1 MRIIS
6 TAHKMT
12 SVSGSRVHLNGF
24 GEADFQAV
32 VNEVVSHAVHGVY
45 FVKSFRI
52 RWFSIISALYF

>member
-12 SVSGSRVHLNGF
+12 SVSGSRVHLNGS

-32 VNEVVSHAVHGVY
+32 LNEVISRAVHGVY
-45 FVKSFRI
+45 FVNSV
-52 RWFSIISALYF
+52 LYKMVQYSQCT

>member
-32 VNEVVSHAVHGVY
+32 LNEVISRAVHGVY
-45 FVKSFRI
+45 FVNSV
-52 RWFSIISALYF
+52 LYNMVQYNQCT

>member
-12 SVSGSRVHLNGF
+12 SVSGSRAHLNGF

-32 VNEVVSHAVHGVY
+32 LNEVISRAVHGVY
-45 FVKSFRI
+45 FVNSF
-52 RWFSIISALYF
+52 SV